1 MLRVSS
7 AATYQCSLR
16 FGGGGMLLA
25 IMLLVFGWVAI
36 MQAAPDTSPR
46 QLTQRAAARRG
57 AALTKPGRQYD
68 TPFAVAMVRDK
79 VVWNYLGKQ
88 TIDIALI
95 NNTKK
100 ADLAATARECLNH
113 YLPGQRVCAV
123 LCLRLAG

>member
-1 MLRVSS
+1 
-7 AATYQCSLR
+7 
-16 FGGGGMLLA
+16 
-25 IMLLVFGWVAI
+25 
-36 MQAAPDTSPR
+36 
-46 QLTQRAAARRG
+46 
-57 AALTKPGRQYD
+57 
-68 TPFAVAMVRDK
+68 MVRDK